1 MPKRG
6 CMLRDSMPDLTNY
19 PANLLPLPPR
29 ISEFIELIEREGF
42 HVHTTNDS
50 RAPDGARYTLVI
62 DWAGEY
68 VGYMKHDIWIDD
80 GPIVGYHF
88 GPGRRNGG
96 NACPADFDKGEF
108 ARMHGISPDSLY
120 VFPNGGREYLRVWH
134 AEAALR
140 LLRASAAEIDALK
153 PDSEPEEES
162 EQDKLQQ
169 DIDEVRNRKD
179 IPATSKK
186 RLVDARL
193 GQGRYRKDLEHVF
206 GGRCAVTGLQLRQA
220 LRASHVLAWS
230 RSTDKQRLDPDNG
243 LLLTAN
249 LDALFDRHLVTF
261 DVNGRLRV
269 SHRVKQTD
277 RQLLIDLADLRRAPT
292 EQQWV
297 YLKQHNDAFDTAE
310 RFAQ

>member
-1 MPKRG
+1 
-6 CMLRDSMPDLTNY
+6 MLRDSMPDLTNY